1 MENNNRYSEVLK
13 ELEQETEKVK
23 RSSHPSR
30 IRINKEEQ
38 AEQRRKEKQE
48 KHYANDALSFG
59 DLYRLS
65 SSGFSY
71 PSALW
76 APLAFGL
83 AAPGTYY
90 GFDLDS
96 TALSNYITPPYSD
109 FMVMYAI
116 AVAAQYL
123 LLLPGP
129 LLRAS
134 KLSAKLL
141 QLSFKVTGGGR
152 LIHRC
157 DNDPLRFAACSVK
170 IVTVK
175 DIDPETASS
184 LQRSAVELLFAEVN
198 RTLSRIAR
206 TPDAYNN
213 LKWTMNGTTA
223 RGYANNKVAG
233 NLLKLITGRID
244 ALQERTPFIKEIIIE
259 VEDHTTDLDT
269 D

>member
-1 MENNNRYSEVLK
+1 MLK
-13 ELEQETEKVK
+13 ELEEETEKVK

-30 IRINKEEQ
+30 TRINKEEL
-38 AEQRRKEKQE
+38 AELRRKEKQE

-76 APLAFGL
+76 APLVFGF

-96 TALSNYITPPYSD
+96 TALSHYITPPYSD

-134 KLSAKLL
+134 KLRAKLSR
-141 QLSFKVTGGGR
+141 LSFKASGIGR

-175 DIDPETASS
+175 DVDAPTAAA
-184 LQRSAVELLFAEVN
+184 LQRCSVELLFAEAN
-198 RTLSRIAR
+198 RTISRIAR

-213 LKWTMNGTTA
+213 LKWTMDGTSA
-223 RGYANNKVAG
+223 RGYANNRVAG
-233 NLLKLITGRID
+233 SLLKLITGKID
-244 ALQERTPFIKEIIIE
+244 ELQLRTPFIKEIVIE